1 MMQPNAKLLKN
12 WKAGILMYGNE
23 YAIIAVG
30 KRNGKSMQ
38 TKKSESLSTANTG
51 GFLLPI

>member
-1 MMQPNAKLLKN
+1 MQKLLKK

-23 YAIIAVG
+23 YAVIAVD
-30 KRNGKSMQ
+30 KRDSKSMQ